1 MAKSEKE
8 QFHKIERKKND
19 RDDVYFAN
27 VPINEQSD
35 VLFVPDKFSK
45 KKPKRV
51 REKAREKMSGLSPE
65 EEERLRSVIQKHG
78 ESLNKTSN
86 SNIPMF
92 QDRRE
97 TKECAMN
104 DKELQQL
111 IRYFVEIQKEY
122 GTILAEQEE
131 LIRNYRNLISK
142 QTNLLAEV
150 METDS
155 ETLHLA

>member
-1 MAKSEKE
+1 
-8 QFHKIERKKND
+8 
-19 RDDVYFAN
+19 
-27 VPINEQSD
+27 
-35 VLFVPDKFSK
+35 
-45 KKPKRV
+45 
-51 REKAREKMSGLSPE
+51 
-65 EEERLRSVIQKHG
+65 
-78 ESLNKTSN
+78 
-86 SNIPMF
+86 
-92 QDRRE
+92 
-97 TKECAMN
+97 MN

-131 LIRNYRNLISK
+131 LIKNYRDLISK

>member
-1 MAKSEKE
+1 MANLKKE
-8 QFHKIERKKND
+8 QPNKIERKKND

-45 KKPKRV
+45 KKPK
-51 REKAREKMSGLSPE
+51 KAREKMSGLSPE

-78 ESLNKTSN
+78 ESLNKAPN
-86 SNIPMF
+86 PNIPMF

-150 METDS
+150 METIGKGI
-155 ETLHLA
+155 L

>member
-1 MAKSEKE
+1 MANLKKE
-8 QFHKIERKKND
+8 QPNKIERKKND

-27 VPINEQSD
+27 LPINEQND
-35 VLFVPDKFSK
+35 ILFVPDKFSK

-51 REKAREKMSGLSPE
+51 REEAREKMPKLSPE

-78 ESLNKTSN
+78 ESLNKTPN
-86 SNIPMF
+86 PNIPTF
-92 QDRRE
+92 QDRRK

-142 QTNLLAEV
+142 QSNLLAEV
-150 METDS
+150 METIGKGI
-155 ETLHLA
+155 L

>member
-1 MAKSEKE
+1 MTKSEKE

-27 VPINEQSD
+27 LPINEQND
-35 VLFVPDKFSK
+35 VLFVPDKFPK
-45 KKPKRV
+45 KRPKRAQEKV
-51 REKAREKMSGLSPE
+51 REKMPKLSPE

-86 SNIPMF
+86 PNIPMF
-92 QDRRE
+92 QDRCE
-97 TKECAMN
+97 TKERAIN

-122 GTILAEQEE
+122 GIILAEQEE
-131 LIRNYRNLISK
+131 LIKNYRDLISK

-150 METDS
+150 METIGKGN
-155 ETLHLA
+155 L

>member
-27 VPINEQSD
+27 LPINEHDD
-35 VLFVPDKFSK
+35 VLFVPDKFPK
-45 KKPKRV
+45 KRPKRAQ
-51 REKAREKMSGLSPE
+51 EKAQEKMPKLSSE

-78 ESLNKTSN
+78 ESLIKTSN
-86 SNIPMF
+86 PNIPMF
-92 QDRRE
+92 QDRHE
-97 TKECAMN
+97 TKERAMS
-104 DKELQQL
+104 DTELQQL

-131 LIRNYRNLISK
+131 LIKNYRDLISK

-150 METDS
+150 METIGKGQ
-155 ETLHLA
+155 L

>member
-1 MAKSEKE
+1 MTNLKKE
-8 QFHKIERKKND
+8 QPNKIERKKND

-27 VPINEQSD
+27 LPINEQND
-35 VLFVPDKFSK
+35 VLFVPDKFPK
-45 KKPKRV
+45 KRPKR
-51 REKAREKMSGLSPE
+51 AQEKMPKLSPE

-78 ESLNKTSN
+78 ESLNKTPN
-86 SNIPMF
+86 PNIPMF
-92 QDRRE
+92 QDHCK
-97 TKECAMN
+97 TKERTVN

-131 LIRNYRNLISK
+131 LIKNYRDLISK

-150 METDS
+150 METIGKGI
-155 ETLHLA
+155 L

>member
-1 MAKSEKE
+1 MANLKKE
-8 QFHKIERKKND
+8 QPNKIERKKND
-19 RDDVYFAN
+19 RDDVYFTN
-27 VPINEQSD
+27 LPINEQSD

-78 ESLNKTSN
+78 ESLNKAPN
-86 SNIPMF
+86 PNIPMF
-92 QDRRE
+92 QDRCE
-97 TKECAMN
+97 TKKRAMN
-104 DKELQQL
+104 DKEVQQL

-131 LIRNYRNLISK
+131 LIKNYRDLISK

>member
-19 RDDVYFAN
+19 RDDVYFTN
-27 VPINEQSD
+27 LPINEQND
-35 VLFVPDKFSK
+35 VLFVPDKFPK
-45 KKPKRV
+45 KKPKRAQ
-51 REKAREKMSGLSPE
+51 EKVREKMSGLSPE

-78 ESLNKTSN
+78 ESLNKTPN
-86 SNIPMF
+86 PNIPMF
-92 QDRRE
+92 QDRCE
-97 TKECAMN
+97 TKERAIN

-111 IRYFVEIQKEY
+111 IRHFVEIQKEY

-131 LIRNYRNLISK
+131 LIKNYRDLISI

-150 METDS
+150 METIGKGI
-155 ETLHLA
+155 L